1 MFNIILTESR
11 QKSSV
16 SFEIKEHKDIN
27 HADRY
32 RLCNTTDICSFV
44 LMPEYDIKEKNSVK
58 HCVLCGE
65 LCTFAINTEIYNM
78 NSLIFPPYVHEGD
91 RVIILS
97 PSSKIDKSFLKGA
110 KKRLKSW
117 GLEVVIAKH
126 AGSAHGTYAG
136 SIQQR
141 LKDLQEAMDDEKAK
155 IILCSRGGYGA
166 VHLAGKLDFT
176 KFRQHPKWL
185 IGFSDITALHNV
197 FQHNGFASLH
207 APMARHLTVEPEDDF
222 CTLALKDILFGN
234 KLQEET
240 AFGYTCPAHKLNHK
254 GEGTGILRGGNITDF
269 YALRGTPYDI
279 PAEGTILFIE
289 DIGERPHAVERMM
302 YNLKLGGIL
311 EKLSGLIIGQFTEY
325 EENMSLGKDLYGA
338 LADLVKEYDYPIC
351 FGFPVGHV
359 TMNVPMING
368 AQVTLEVGKKEVKLS
383 FNTHKE

>member
-1 MFNIILTESR
+1 
-11 QKSSV
+11 
-16 SFEIKEHKDIN
+16 
-27 HADRY
+27 
-32 RLCNTTDICSFV
+32 
-44 LMPEYDIKEKNSVK
+44 
-58 HCVLCGE
+58 
-65 LCTFAINTEIYNM
+65 M
-78 NSLIFPPYVHEGD
+78 NSLIFPPYVHEGN
-91 RVIILS
+91 RAVILS

-117 GLEVVIAKH
+117 GLEVIIAKH

-155 IILCSRGGYGA
+155 VILCSRGGYGA
-166 VHLAGKLDFT
+166 VHLVGQLDFT
-176 KFRQHPKWL
+176 RFRQHPKWL

-197 FQHNGFASLH
+197 FQQNGFASLH

-222 CTLALKDILFGN
+222 CCQALKDILFGN

-240 AFGYTCPAHKLNHK
+240 SFSYTCPAHKLNRK
-254 GEGTGILRGGNITDF
+254 GEGTGILRGGNLAVL
-269 YALRGTPYDI
+269 YGLRGTPYDI
-279 PAEGTILFIE
+279 PAEGT
-289 DIGERPHAVERMM
+289 
-302 YNLKLGGIL
+302 

-325 EENMSLGKDLYGA
+325 EENMSLGKELYGA

-368 AQVTLEVGKKEVKLS
+368 AQVTLEVGKKEVKLT